1 MMILSPFRD
10 YYDSCA
16 SHGVDMTVQY
26 RRDSRQFNLRAETG
40 PDGATVKEFNQL
52 FKIVNDRLPPL
63 AGKIS
68 LVYVGFC
75 GKIYVGLR
83 PRVVCSTGRI
93 YRNTIYPGRPAPEL
107 VYQTMWED
115 RDVHKEDL
123 DSEFQEYRYF
133 RNKGDKTIREWMAQK
148 GLAPVGE
155 WLDLFQRQ
163 RAVAFVAYDQTLII
177 DPCLQ
182 DFKFQRVVGG
192 VDAFQQIEMFISG
205 VLGMTASP
213 MIELTD
219 KDRIQ
224 AHGFDE
230 RSFRREPSKRG

>member
-16 SHGVDMTVQY
+16 SYGVDMTVQY
-26 RRDSRQFNLRAETG
+26 RRDTRQYNLRAETG
-40 PDGATVKEFNQL
+40 PDGTLVKEFNYL
-52 FKIVNDRLPPL
+52 LSLVKDRLPPL
-63 AGKIS
+63 AGRIS

-83 PRVVCSTGRI
+83 PKVVCSTGRI
-93 YRNTIYPGRPAPEL
+93 YRNTVYPGRPAPEL
-107 VYQTMWED
+107 IYQTMWD
-115 RDVHKEDL
+115 ARDVHEEDL
-123 DSEFQEYRYF
+123 DAEFNEYRF
-133 RNKGDKTIREWMAQK
+133 FNNKGDKSIRDWMDEK

-155 WLDLFQRQ
+155 WIEPFQRQ
-163 RAVAFVAYDQTLII
+163 QAPAFVAYDETLII
-177 DPCLQ
+177 NPCLQ
-182 DFKFQRVVGG
+182 DFKFQRVMGG

-205 VLGMTASP
+205 VLGVSDCP

-224 AHGFDE
+224 AHGFDQ
-230 RSFRREPSKRG
+230 RSFRREPTKRG